1 MKFKG
6 EVWRHIPAG
15 EHPLHTGYIL
25 RSSGRWNRA
34 GVYGCLYTALSKE
47 GAIAEYEKYLV
58 RENANLTNVKPRELV
73 AVKVDIN
80 PVLDLTSKKSSL
92 VPLSSPFLVGDDP
105 GDLEKCRILADTAR
119 EQRYAAIIV
128 PSAALAGEKNLV
140 IYIDGV
146 AGNIQLD
153 DGGKRLPLSKK
164 K

>member
-1 MKFKG
+1 M
-6 EVWRHIPAG
+6 
-15 EHPLHTGYIL
+15 PLHSII
-25 RSSGRWNRA
+25 
-34 GVYGCLYTALSKE
+34 KE

-58 RENANLTNVKPRELV
+58 RENANPINVKPREIV

-105 GDLEKCRILADTAR
+105 DDLEKCRILADTAR
-119 EQRYAAIIV
+119 EQGYAAIIV
-128 PSAALAGEKNLV
+128 PSAALTGEKNLI

>member
-1 MKFKG
+1 G
-6 EVWRHIPAG
+6 
-15 EHPLHTGYIL
+15 
-25 RSSGRWNRA
+25 
-34 GVYGCLYTALSKE
+34 AL
-47 GAIAEYEKYLV
+47 AEYKKYLV

-92 VPLSSPFLVGDDP
+92 VPLSSPFLAGDDP
-105 GDLEKCRILADTAR
+105 DDLEKCRILADTAR
-119 EQRYAAIIV
+119 EQGYAAIIV